1 MNYTDKTTRGLNTA
15 KLKRPSQITPMAFM
29 LTCFLLVAAACFFL
43 TARNGEK
50 KPDTTYKTPS
60 ELYVEHETKATQ
72 ELLNQEL
79 KNTKKARKIN
89 LALHQ

>member
-15 KLKRPSQITPMAFM
+15 KLKRPPQITPMAFM
-29 LTCFLLVAAACFFL
+29 LVCFLLAAAACFFL

-60 ELYVEHETKATQ
+60 ELYIEHEAKATK
-72 ELLNQEL
+72 ELLKQESE
-79 KNTKKARKIN
+79 KTKKANK
-89 LALHQ
+89 AKFVFE